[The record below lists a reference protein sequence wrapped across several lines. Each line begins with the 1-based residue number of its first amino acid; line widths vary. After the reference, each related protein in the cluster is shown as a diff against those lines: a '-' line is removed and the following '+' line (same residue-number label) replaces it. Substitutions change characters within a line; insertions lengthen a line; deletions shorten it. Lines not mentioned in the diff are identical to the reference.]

1 MIRRLAALKSLRH
14 TAPFITAGLL
24 VALAIMFPNSVRVDP
39 ATLSKLEAVKQAVAV
54 MPYRVGRWNST
65 RIEIPASA
73 IELLHPNAI
82 LSRRFEPID
91 GGPSISLLLVH
102 CTDARD
108 MGGHYPPNCYPR
120 AGWELVSSRRD
131 SLTLKEKDVPVA
143 VYTFSRFSET
153 GVETRIRI
161 LNVFVLPDGSLTPER
176 KSIIRLADRL
186 SVASLGVAQLQ
197 LLSSLTVSDE
207 TALSEA
213 SELLEALPSL
223 LGALDVWKEGDD
235 DA

>member
-1 MIRRLAALKSLRH
+1 MSRRLAALKSLRY
-14 TAPFITAGLL
+14 TAPLMTAGLL
-24 VALAIMFPNSVRVDP
+24 LALAIMFPNSTRVDP
-39 ATLSKLEAVKQAVAV
+39 ATLSKLEAVKQAVMAV
-54 MPYRVGRWNST
+54 PYRVGRWIST
-65 RIEIPASA
+65 PIEIPAAA

-91 GGPSISLLLVH
+91 GGPSINLLLVH

-108 MGGHYPPNCYPR
+108 MGGHYPPNCYR
-120 AGWELVSSRRD
+120 SAGWELVSSRRD
-131 SLTLKEKDVPVA
+131 SLTLKEKDLPVA
-143 VYTFSRFSET
+143 VYRFSRFSEI
-153 GVETRIRI
+153 GLETRIRV

-176 KSIIRLADRL
+176 DDISKLADRL

-197 LLSSLTVSDE
+197 IISSLTISDE

-213 SELLEALPSL
+213 NELLEALPDL
-223 LGALDVWKEGDD
+223 LIALDVWKEGDD

>member
-1 MIRRLAALKSLRH
+1 MSRRLAALKSLRY
-14 TAPFITAGLL
+14 TAPLTSAGLL
-24 VALAIMFPNSVRVDP
+24 LALAIMFPNSTRVDP
-39 ATLSKLEAVKQAVAV
+39 ATLSKLEAVKQAVMAV
-54 MPYRVGRWNST
+54 PFRVGRWIST
-65 RIEIPASA
+65 PIEIPAAA

-108 MGGHYPPNCYPR
+108 MGGHYPPKCYPS

-131 SLTLKEKDVPVA
+131 SLTLKEKDLPVA
-143 VYTFSRFSET
+143 VYTFSRFSEI
-153 GVETRIRI
+153 GFETRIRI

-176 KSIIRLADRL
+176 DDISKLADRL

-197 LLSSLTVSDE
+197 IISSLTISDE

-213 SELLEALPSL
+213 NELLEALPGL
-223 LGALDVWKEGDD
+223 LRALDVWKEGDD